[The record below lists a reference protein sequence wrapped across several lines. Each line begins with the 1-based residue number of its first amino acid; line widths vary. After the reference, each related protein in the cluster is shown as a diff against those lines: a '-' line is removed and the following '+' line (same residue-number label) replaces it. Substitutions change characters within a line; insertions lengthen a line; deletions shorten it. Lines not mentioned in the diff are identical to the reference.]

1 MSEYTD
7 HLDEQHDDDPA
18 PKKKGPLRD
27 VQEVT
32 VKEFLDSNP
41 WAIAPDH
48 RGDAWVNALGAI
60 AFELWKGRR
69 S

>member
-18 PKKKGPLRD
+18 PRKKGLRD
-27 VQEVT
+27 VKEVT

-41 WAIAPDH
+41 WATMAEKH
-48 RGDAWVNALGAI
+48 GDAWVNALLAV
-60 AFELWKGRR
+60 AYELWKGRR